1 MIALW
6 DTTGAE
12 VVRSLGLER
21 RSAGGVTSGIALT
34 LVAIVNEQGVKDAEL
49 AAATAAASHPCRLL
63 VVVRPDPARPA
74 PETRLDAEIMVGG
87 RLGPGEA
94 VVLRMYGALTEHAD
108 SVVVPLLAPDVP
120 VVTWW
125 HTSAPDWVANDPLGA
140 VAERRI
146 TDAATAAD
154 PIAALDQRAADYT
167 PGDTD
172 LAWTRTT
179 PWRSLVAS
187 ALDGASEPVVGATVR
202 AAVSDP
208 SGALLRGW
216 LRSRLALTPDL
227 VDEGPGVQ
235 GVELQLR
242 SGETVAIYRN
252 DGGAI
257 VRTRLGDRQS
267 SLPAPQLGDQL
278 AEELRHLDADQIYA
292 AALGAATGSEGL
304 HTRQVGYPSRRQHE
318 GGFEGRA
325 GMPETTIR
333 VSADPGELAQD
344 VAARL
349 LARLKEVQEERG
361 VASLVLTGGRIA
373 QRIYAAM
380 ADSPALDAVDWRLVD
395 LWWGDERF
403 LPTDDPERN
412 DTQIRQALLDR
423 LPLDP
428 SRVHPVPAS
437 DAPGISD
444 PEAAAAAYAGALT
457 RAAGPGHAELPHF
470 DVLLL
475 SVGEDGHVASVF
487 PQHPSA
493 HAEGPVAGV
502 RGSPKPPP
510 NRVTLTLA
518 AINTADQV
526 WLLASGAEKAGV
538 VGSVLTSSVGP
549 VQLPAAGVQGRERTL
564 WLLDR
569 AAAQDVP
576 VALRSLR

>member
-34 LVAIVNEQGVKDAEL
+34 LVAIVNDQGVKEAEL
-49 AAATAAASHPCRLL
+49 AAATAAASHPSRLL
-63 VVVRPDPARPA
+63 VVVRPDPLRPA
-74 PETRLDAEIMVGG
+74 PESRLDAEIMVGG

-94 VVLRMYGALTEHAD
+94 VVLRMYGALAEHAD

-125 HTSAPDWVANDPLGA
+125 HTPAPDWVANDPLGA

-146 TDAATAAD
+146 TDATNAAD
-154 PIAALDQRAADYT
+154 PIAALVQRAADYT

-202 AAVSDP
+202 AAASDP

-216 LRSRLALTPDL
+216 LRSRLALTPAI

-242 SGETVAIYRN
+242 SGETVAIWRN
-252 DGGAI
+252 DGGAT
-257 VRTRLGDRQS
+257 VRTRAGERQA
-267 SLPAPQLGDQL
+267 SLPGPQLGDEL

-304 HTRQVGYPSRRQHE
+304 QTRQVGYPSRRQHE
-318 GGFEGRA
+318 GGFQGRS

-373 QRIYAAM
+373 NLVYAAM
-380 ADSPALDAVDWRLVD
+380 ANSPALDAVDWRLVD

-403 LPTDDPERN
+403 LPAGDPERN
-412 DTQIRQALLDR
+412 DTPARQALLDR

-428 SRVHPVPAS
+428 SRVHPMAGP

-444 PEAAAAAYAGALT
+444 PEAAAAAYAAALT
-457 RAAGPGHAELPHF
+457 QAAGPGHAELPHF

-475 SVGEDGHVASVF
+475 SVGEGGHIASIF
-487 PQHPSA
+487 PEHPSA

-510 NRVTLTLA
+510 NRVTLTLS

-538 VGSVLTSSVGP
+538 VGSALTSNVGP
-549 VQLPAAGVQGRERTL
+549 VQLPVAGVQGRERTL